1 LVGFDQMGAAAPG
14 GGEAVLSS
22 PSFVLVSSG
31 GDYFTVGFNTTVHVP
46 SQGQAR
52 LYFAWQDLLAS
63 HTVAKK

>member
-14 GGEAVLSS
+14 GGEAALSS
-22 PSFVLVSSG
+22 PSFFVSSG